1 MSKFN
6 PYSHLNV
13 TRNADGTLTRLDS
26 PTVESLP
33 NPLPGQAVVS
43 KDVTI
48 NCETKTWARIYR
60 PTRLPSNDNTVAR
73 LPIVIY
79 FHHGGWIL
87 LSVADTAAHQ
97 NCSQIASEVPAI
109 VVSVN
114 YRLAPESRLPAQYH
128 DGYDAICWVNDQASN
143 PDGEQWLK
151 DYGDFSRCYLY
162 GCGCGGNIVF
172 YVGLKIDDFNLESL
186 KIAGIVM
193 NQPMFSGAQ
202 RTESELNFATD
213 QLLPLPVLD
222 LMWEMVLPYAID
234 RDHRYCNPM
243 VDGPH
248 KELIGRLV
256 RCLVIGFSG
265 DPMIDRQQQFVTLLV
280 TCGVKVDAHFDDV
293 GFHNIDFVDRRR
305 AAAVLS
311 IVKEFIF

>member
-1 MSKFN
+1 MSEFN
-6 PYSHLNV
+6 PYKHLHV
-13 TRNADGTLTRLDS
+13 TRNLDGTLTRLDS
-26 PTVESLP
+26 PTVESHP

-48 NCETKTWARIYR
+48 NGETRTWARLYR
-60 PTRLPSNDNTVAR
+60 PTRLPSNDNAVAR

-87 LSVADTAAHQ
+87 LSAADATSHQ

-128 DGYDAICWVNDQASN
+128 DGADAVCWVDHQASD
-143 PDGEQWLK
+143 PEGEPWLR

-172 YVGLKIDDFNLESL
+172 FVGLRVNELELEAL
-186 KIAGIVM
+186 KVAGIVM
-193 NQPMFSGAQ
+193 NQPMFGGVQ
-202 RTESELNFATD
+202 RTESELQFATD

-222 LMWEMVLPYAID
+222 LMWDLVLPAEID

-243 VDGPH
+243 VDGAR
-248 KELIGRLV
+248 KEMIGRLG
-256 RCLVIGFSG
+256 RCLVIGFGG
-265 DPMIDRQQQFVTLLV
+265 DPMVDRQQQLVTLLV
-280 TCGVKVDAHFDDV
+280 TCGVQVDAHFDDV